1 MVLVFTLLHGR
12 VNVASFRNAA
22 LLLLFFE
29 DCIYKLNTKRRRDY
43 ALASIIIK
51 ILFGIFSSSYLL
63 GNVFIQLYCFA
74 YTSFIHKYS
83 VYHSICSCKHI
94 PLQPREIYTKEKI
107 LLFHNHSLHSWKLI
121 TIHYASFIHS
131 VMHERF
137 SFMNTAA
144 LLQFCFTSVWKWNC
158 IYKLY
163 RCMAASI
170 GPKGPKAE
178 FIQRL
183 HLFIHG
189 ITAVPAALI
198 RG

>member
-1 MVLVFTLLHGR
+1 
-12 VNVASFRNAA
+12 
-22 LLLLFFE
+22 
-29 DCIYKLNTKRRRDY
+29 
-43 ALASIIIK
+43 
-51 ILFGIFSSSYLL
+51 
-63 GNVFIQLYCFA
+63 
-74 YTSFIHKYS
+74 
-83 VYHSICSCKHI
+83 
-94 PLQPREIYTKEKI
+94 
-107 LLFHNHSLHSWKLI
+107 
-121 TIHYASFIHS
+121 
-131 VMHERF
+131 
-137 SFMNTAA
+137 MNTAA

-198 RG
+198 RGS

>member
-1 MVLVFTLLHGR
+1 
-12 VNVASFRNAA
+12 
-22 LLLLFFE
+22 
-29 DCIYKLNTKRRRDY
+29 
-43 ALASIIIK
+43 
-51 ILFGIFSSSYLL
+51 
-63 GNVFIQLYCFA
+63 
-74 YTSFIHKYS
+74 

-178 FIQRL
+178 L
-183 HLFIHG
+183 YLSS
-189 ITAVPAALI
+189 LI
-198 RG
+198 LSYDKRN